1 MCNILRTAM
10 LQYKSYGGEMMK
22 NTDKSNKIDIV
33 KVVYLTI
40 TSIIAWNIMGKLID
54 QWEHKMVEDR
64 PRKG

>member
-1 MCNILRTAM
+1 
-10 LQYKSYGGEMMK
+10 MK

-40 TSIIAWNIMGKLID
+40 TSIIAWNITGKLID
-54 QWEHKMVEDR
+54 QWKDKMVGDR

>member
-1 MCNILRTAM
+1 
-10 LQYKSYGGEMMK
+10 MMK
-22 NTDKSNKIDIV
+22 NTDKSNKLDIV

-40 TSIIAWNIMGKLID
+40 TSIIAWNVMGKLID

>member
-10 LQYKSYGGEMMK
+10 LQYKCMEVMMK
-22 NTDKSNKIDIV
+22 NTDKSNKLDIV

>member
-1 MCNILRTAM
+1 
-10 LQYKSYGGEMMK
+10 MMK
-22 NTDKSNKIDIV
+22 NTDKSNKLDIV

-54 QWEHKMVEDR
+54 QWEYKMVEDR